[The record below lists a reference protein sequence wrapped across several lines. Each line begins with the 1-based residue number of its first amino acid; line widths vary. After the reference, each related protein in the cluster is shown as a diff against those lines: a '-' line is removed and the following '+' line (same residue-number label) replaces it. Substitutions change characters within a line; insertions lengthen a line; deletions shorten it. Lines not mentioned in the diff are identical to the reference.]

1 MLILAQ
7 PAVVSRRSVTWQQM
21 IKGALPVA
29 TETARDAQVLKPC
42 PLPVS
47 FNQTLTVTCPVA
59 CRTESR
65 EG

>member
-1 MLILAQ
+1 MLILPQ

-47 FNQTLTVTCPVA
+47 FKSNSHGDMPGGVPD
-59 CRTESR
+59 
-65 EG
+65 